1 MGSAPE
7 GLTLEPLHRHP
18 DLLDACVDLINEE
31 WPRSRASRQH
41 TLRQSSDTFPLSLG
55 LLQAPLAPGA
65 PVRLLGHARL
75 SRVTGQPHSLFL
87 ETVVV
92 SRAWRGQGYGRRLL
106 EATEGYA
113 RARGFRQLHLI
124 TRNKQHFYAH
134 LGYVLSE
141 PVRSVAFCSTALP
154 AAFLQATSGP
164 TSLPRDPP
172 QGPSGLRPGPPSLPS
187 AKEGL
192 GLTPTSLPAAP
203 PPPPPP
209 PPPALPR
216 SSTPSYA
223 IQVPPIP
230 PPLPPDLPTDCFRP
244 SVLSHHGP
252 VSCMGQTLW
261 KTPYRDLRGRPI
273 FWMKKDI

>member
-1 MGSAPE
+1 MCSAPE

-55 LLQAPLAPGA
+55 LLQAPSTPGA

-75 SRVTGQPHSLFL
+75 SRVMGQPHSLFL

-113 RARGFRQLHLI
+113 RDRGFRQLHLT

-134 LGYVLSE
+134 LGYVLST
-141 PVRSVAFCSTALP
+141 PVQSVAFCSTALP
-154 AAFLQATSGP
+154 AAFLQATSCP
-164 TSLPRDPP
+164 ASFPRDPP
-172 QGPSGLRPGPPSLPS
+172 RGPDGFRPGPPSLPS

-192 GLTPTSLPAAP
+192 GLTPTSLAAAP
-203 PPPPPP
+203 PPPPPLP
-209 PPPALPR
+209 P
-216 SSTPSYA
+216 SSSSSYA
-223 IQVPPIP
+223 IHVPPIP
-230 PPLPPDLPTDCFRP
+230 PPLPPDLPISYFQP
-244 SVLSHHGP
+244 PLLSHP
-252 VSCMGQTLW
+252 ELVSCLGETLW
-261 KTPYRDLRGRPI
+261 KTQYQDLRGRPI

>member
-1 MGSAPE
+1 MCSAPE

-55 LLQAPLAPGA
+55 LLQAPSTPGA

-75 SRVTGQPHSLFL
+75 SRVMGQPHSLFL

-113 RARGFRQLHLI
+113 RDRGFRQLHLT

-134 LGYVLSE
+134 LGYVLSTLVE
-141 PVRSVAFCSTALP
+141 SVAFCSTALP
-154 AAFLQATSGP
+154 AAFLQATSCPASFHGRSSSG
-164 TSLPRDPP
+164 TPR
-172 QGPSGLRPGPPSLPS
+172 
-187 AKEGL
+187 EGN
-192 GLTPTSLPAAP
+192 P
-203 PPPPPP
+203 PPPPLPP
-209 PPPALPR
+209 
-216 SSTPSYA
+216 SSSSSYA
-223 IQVPPIP
+223 IHVPPIP
-230 PPLPPDLPTDCFRP
+230 PPLPPDLPISYFQP
-244 SVLSHHGP
+244 PLLSHP
-252 VSCMGQTLW
+252 ELVSCLGETLW
-261 KTPYRDLRGRPI
+261 KTQYQDLRGRPI